1 MKKYFIILFVS
12 LSILLSQSEQ
22 PYPPINLITI
32 PTAGTMPR
40 GFFSFENT
48 FMKEGSMLPKF
59 SIGITDNFML
69 GLSFGVSNFIGDGNM
84 RKNRSY
90 PEVQIKY
97 RIFDET
103 DIVQIVENILFD

>member
-1 MKKYFIILFVS
+1 MKKCFTILFVS

-48 FMKEGSMLPKF
+48 FMKEGSILPQF

-69 GLSFGVSNFIGDGNM
+69 GMSFGISRFIGNGDIE
-84 RKNRSY
+84 KFRSY

-97 RIFDET
+97 R
-103 DIVQIVENILFD
+103 LFDMNTLKYCFNF